1 MSGSSSGAASL
12 FPLRARSPRRLRLRA
27 PAPAPCPS
35 GSVPARS
42 VPVAMPPRGCAAA
55 GPLLL
60 LVLLVLRACTARASE
75 ITFELPDNAK
85 QCFYEEIAQGTKCT
99 LEFQVAG

>member
-1 MSGSSSGAASL
+1 M
-12 FPLRARSPRRLRLRA
+12 
-27 PAPAPCPS
+27 
-35 GSVPARS
+35 PARS

-60 LVLLVLRACTARASE
+60 LVLLVLRACAARASE